1 MGVAFLLTALLGVS
15 LIRSGDAVDFSMAI
29 FSDFKSKF
37 SSSSYSKTSVSFY
50 ETLISSYL
58 TSSSCSSSIFGLRFS
73 SSMRSMSI
81 TLRLSRKN
89 ASISRSKKS

>member
-58 TSSSCSSSIFGLRFS
+58 TSSSSSIFGLRFS